1 MELAWWQKWLV
12 GISTIS
18 AMVAIIP
25 LMVWGGSGSLSR
37 AWEAL
42 RQYLI
47 GMGVLVAVV
56 GGFALVIL
64 VAEHGPT
71 KLLTIV
77 TAR

>member
-1 MELAWWQKWLV
+1 MAWWEKWLL
-12 GISTIS
+12 GIGTIA

-47 GMGVLVAVV
+47 GMGVFVLVV
-56 GGFALVIL
+56 GGFGMVMAI
-64 VAEHGPT
+64 AEHGLGPVLQLIT
-71 KLLTIV
+71 G
-77 TAR
+77 R